1 MSSPND
7 YNQSLIANQEVIN
20 LLDYVK
26 QINKIKYQID
36 ISFIDELLELI
47 TKDEC
52 CIHHNMLQK
61 YGVLDTKN
69 NTTGNIKQ
77 LLERNDFEENKD

>member
-1 MSSPND
+1 MTSPND
-7 YNQSLIANQEVIN
+7 YNQSLEANQEVIN
-20 LLDYVK
+20 LVDYVK

-52 CIHHNMLQK
+52 
-61 YGVLDTKN
+61 
-69 NTTGNIKQ
+69 
-77 LLERNDFEENKD
+77 